1 MNLQNG
7 DVIWTTHLGGIGHDI
22 LAGDDRIFM
31 GSQDRFFYCLNAKS
45 GETEWRW
52 ATGADAIGLPVVD
65 ERTVYFVSLD
75 NLLRGLNRSSGVQRW
90 KSPLTVRPVSGPLK
104 YRETLVVAGTTP
116 VVQAYNTRDG
126 KSLGQLYTV
135 PTELSAPPY
144 LFVDRAR
151 VFPVLATISSDI
163 VGHATLTGATRDME
177 LTSKLFVPLPNV
189 ERVPTVPEL
198 PEDLEEVSE
207 LPILTRVVPPAE
219 P

>member
-1 MNLQNG
+1 
-7 DVIWTTHLGGIGHDI
+7 
-22 LAGDDRIFM
+22 
-31 GSQDRFFYCLNAKS
+31 
-45 GETEWRW
+45 
-52 ATGADAIGLPVVD
+52 
-65 ERTVYFVSLD
+65 
-75 NLLRGLNRSSGVQRW
+75 
-90 KSPLTVRPVSGPLK
+90 
-104 YRETLVVAGTTP
+104 
-116 VVQAYNTRDG
+116 
-126 KSLGQLYTV
+126 LYTL